1 MDSKALGLVA
11 LIALA
16 LYLGWRVNRHSM
28 QREPVYGGRPAVLF
42 NFLSAAFFAAI
53 FPTVCMSV
61 LVLHPDMVEIAGIIV
76 NPIILIAVIFALLS
90 LVSALLFA
98 IVESAPLERA
108 QKEQAKRESQ
118 GWTEQDAK
126 TSGL

>member
-28 QREPVYGGRPAVLF
+28 QREPVYGGWPAVLF

-61 LVLHPDMVEIAGIIV
+61 LVLHPDMVEIAGIIF
-76 NPIILIAVIFALLS
+76 NPIILIVVIFALLS

>member
-28 QREPVYGGRPAVLF
+28 QREPVYGGWPAALF

-98 IVESAPLERA
+98 IVERAPLERA

>member
-1 MDSKALGLVA
+1 MDSKALGLAA

-28 QREPVYGGRPAVLF
+28 QCEPVYGGRLAVLF

-61 LVLHPDMVEIAGIIV
+61 LVLHPDMVEIAGITFS
-76 NPIILIAVIFALLS
+76 PIILIVVIFALLS
-90 LVSALLFA
+90 LLSALLFA

-108 QKEQAKRESQ
+108 RKEKAKRGAQ

>member
-1 MDSKALGLVA
+1 MDSKALGLAA

-28 QREPVYGGRPAVLF
+28 RREPVYGGRPAVLF

-61 LVLHPDMVEIAGIIV
+61 LVLHPDMVEIAGITFS
-76 NPIILIAVIFALLS
+76 PIILIVVIFALLS
-90 LVSALLFA
+90 LLSALLFA
-98 IVESAPLERA
+98 IVERAPLERA
-108 QKEQAKRESQ
+108 RKEKAKRGAQ

>member
-1 MDSKALGLVA
+1 MDSKALGLAA

-16 LYLGWRVNRHSM
+16 LYLGWRVNRHSI
-28 QREPVYGGRPAVLF
+28 QREPVYGGWPAILF

-61 LVLHPDMVEIAGIIV
+61 LVLHPDMVEIAGIIF
-76 NPIILIAVIFALLS
+76 NPIILIVVIFAILS

-98 IVESAPLERA
+98 IVERAPLEQA
-108 QKEQAKRESQ
+108 QKEKAKREGR

>member
-28 QREPVYGGRPAVLF
+28 QREPVYGGWPAILF

-61 LVLHPDMVEIAGIIV
+61 LVLHPDMVEIAGIIF
-76 NPIILIAVIFALLS
+76 NPIILIVVIFALLS

-98 IVESAPLERA
+98 IVERAPLERA
-108 QKEQAKRESQ
+108 QKERAKRESQ

>member
-28 QREPVYGGRPAVLF
+28 QREPVYGGWPAVLF

-61 LVLHPDMVEIAGIIV
+61 LVLHPDMVEIAGIIF
-76 NPIILIAVIFALLS
+76 NPIILIVVIFALLS

-98 IVESAPLERA
+98 IVERAPLERA

>member
-11 LIALA
+11 LIALG

-28 QREPVYGGRPAVLF
+28 QREPVYGGWPAVLF

-98 IVESAPLERA
+98 IVERAPLERA

>member
-1 MDSKALGLVA
+1 MDSKVLGLVA

-28 QREPVYGGRPAVLF
+28 QREPVYGGWPAVLF

-76 NPIILIAVIFALLS
+76 NPIILIVVIFALLS

-98 IVESAPLERA
+98 IFERAPLERA

>member
-1 MDSKALGLVA
+1 MDSKTIGLAA

-16 LYLGWRVNRHSM
+16 LYLGWRVNRHSI
-28 QREPVYGGRPAVLF
+28 QREPIYGGAFSIFF
-42 NFLSAAFFAAI
+42 NYLSGLFFAAI

-61 LVLHPDMVEIAGIIV
+61 LVLHPDMVEIAGIIF
-76 NPIILIAVIFALLS
+76 NPIILIVVIFALLS
-90 LVSALLFA
+90 LLSALLFA

-108 QKEQAKRESQ
+108 QKEQAKREAQ